1 MFNSI
6 RKSIASF
13 IAPKAQ
19 PVVKPSVVPQVI
31 PEGVSGRSF
40 RQTASI
46 AQPRDSKPM
55 NGKFRVC
62 DLELLSSQYLKD
74 ALAGLGAWSS
84 LAVMF
89 AAYEKQSNSRKADKD
104 WSSYEVAKDAFHQWN
119 SATSEDKQMSEEAVI
134 ITLDKIAAVPVQKGN
149 EQTDA
154 IIARVLNK
162 DVETVRQD
170 RIKKANAKTQAR
182 KEMLAHL
189 VADVWNFSQEGEE
202 ASISGAKA
210 AAKGIQTLE
219 FIATYWQGRPEA
231 IAAELLLI
239 ESDMKTI
246 EALAQRE
253 EDHVRDGIAEVGQG
267 NTNDK

>member
-1 MFNSI
+1 MNFIKSAINSLAS
-6 RKSIASF
+6 KIA
-13 IAPKAQ
+13 KAIKKT
-19 PVVKPSVVPQVI
+19 PAIVPSVVPQVI

-40 RQTASI
+40 RTTNAV
-46 AQPRDSKPM
+46 AQPRDSKPL

-89 AAYEKQSNSRKADKD
+89 AAYEKQSNNRKTDKD
-104 WSSYEVAKDAFHQWN
+104 WSSYEQAKDAFHQWN
-119 SATSEDKQMSEEAVI
+119 AATSIDKQMSEESVI
-134 ITLDKIAAVPVQKGN
+134 IALDKIADVPVQKGN
-149 EQTDA
+149 DSTDA

-162 DVETVRQD
+162 DIETVRQD

-189 VADVWNFSQEGEE
+189 VGDVWNFSQEGDE

-210 AAKGIQTLE
+210 AAKAVQTIE
-219 FIATYWQGRPEA
+219 WIASTWQGEPA
-231 IAAELLLI
+231 SIAAELLLI
-239 ESDMKTI
+239 ESDITTI
-246 EALAQRE
+246 EAIAQKE
-253 EDHVRDGIAEVGQG
+253 EEHDGENQL
-267 NTNDK
+267 

>member
-1 MFNSI
+1 MNFIKSAINSLAS
-6 RKSIASF
+6 KIAKATKETP
-13 IAPKAQ
+13 AP
-19 PVVKPSVVPQVI
+19 VPSVVPQVI

-40 RQTASI
+40 RQAASI

-74 ALAGLGAWSS
+74 ALAGLGAWSA
-84 LAVMF
+84 LAIMF
-89 AAYEKQSNSRKADKD
+89 AAYEKQATSRRSDKD
-104 WSSYEVAKDAFHQWN
+104 YTKYEQAKDVFHQWN
-119 SATSEDKQMSEEAVI
+119 AATSCDKQMGEEAVI
-134 ITLDKIAAVPVQKGN
+134 IALDKIAEVPVQKGN

-189 VADVWNFSQEGEE
+189 VADVWNFSAEGEE
-202 ASISGAKA
+202 ATISGAKA
-210 AAKGIQTLE
+210 AAKAVQTLE
-219 FIATYWQGRPEA
+219 WIATTWQGEPA
-231 IAAELLLI
+231 SIAAELLLI
-239 ESDMKTI
+239 ESDIQVI
-246 EALAQRE
+246 EAIAQKE
-253 EDHVRDGIAEVGQG
+253 EDHEGENQL
-267 NTNDK
+267 